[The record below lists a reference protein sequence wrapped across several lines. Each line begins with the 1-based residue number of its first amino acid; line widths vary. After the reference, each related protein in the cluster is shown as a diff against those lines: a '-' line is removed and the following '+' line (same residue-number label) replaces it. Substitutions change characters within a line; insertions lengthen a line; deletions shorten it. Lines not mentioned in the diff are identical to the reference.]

1 MKKTILIVLVIST
14 SVFSWNLQE
23 VIDSEGTQTNV
34 IICDNGETKAI
45 YYSSESG
52 KYEVTPTLMFNTLDE
67 ASRNICGG
75 SSD

>member
-1 MKKTILIVLVIST
+1 MKKILLILLSLT
-14 SVFSWNLQE
+14 ALVFSWNLQE

-52 KYEVTPTLMFNTLDE
+52 KYKVTPTLMFDTLEE
-67 ASRNICGG
+67 ASRNICGE
-75 SSD
+75 

>member
-1 MKKTILIVLVIST
+1 MKKIIMVLLSLITL
-14 SVFSWNLQE
+14 VFSWNLQE

-52 KYEVTPTLMFNTLDE
+52 KYEVTPTLMFDTLE
-67 ASRNICGG
+67 KASRNVCEE
-75 SSD
+75 